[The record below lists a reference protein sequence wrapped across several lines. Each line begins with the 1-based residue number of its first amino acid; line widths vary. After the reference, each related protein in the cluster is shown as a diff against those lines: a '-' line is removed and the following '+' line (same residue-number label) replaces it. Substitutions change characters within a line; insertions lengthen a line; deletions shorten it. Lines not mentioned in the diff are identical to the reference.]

1 MGVYRRLSRRNVVP
15 KLPSPAHTP
24 GDSLHPHISKDTK
37 GLFSEHVCETR
48 ETETEIIL
56 VYLGIKDYI
65 SICSPLLLSQS
76 KKTLQGTILRCKIR
90 LQMRPLLPTAKTAD
104 RSVYSHCSE
113 ADYLIKLAALTLSHS
128 PHARTTS
135 NTFLTA
141 NR

>member
-24 GDSLHPHISKDTK
+24 GDSLHPHISRDTK

-76 KKTLQGTILRCKIR
+76 KKNAARNHSTLQNQI
-90 LQMRPLLPTAKTAD
+90 AD
-104 RSVYSHCSE
+104 EAIVTYSKDS
-113 ADYLIKLAALTLSHS
+113 
-128 PHARTTS
+128 R
-135 NTFLTA
+135 
-141 NR
+141 